1 MARVVGRSTTL
12 PRYGD
17 DAAPFVICVL
27 SGHFIEDSDDGLLS
41 MIRVMSRPRQEDAA
55 DGAPSCV
62 IRDVRAAPCQ
72 EDADYGGR

>member
-1 MARVVGRSTTL
+1 MARVVGRAITL

-27 SGHFIEDSDDGLLS
+27 SRHFIEDSDYGLLS
-41 MIRVMSRPRQEDAA
+41 MIRVMSRPCQEDADDA
-55 DGAPSCV
+55 APSCA

-72 EDADYGGR
+72 EDADYGSR